1 MHELGIATDIMGVVK
16 KVAEDNNARRVG
28 EVVVEIGLLAGVERE
43 SLEFCYDVIT
53 RGTRLEGSHLKVVEI
68 KPRARCKQCEKEYEV
83 RMDNFHC
90 PHCESSRFDLLI
102 GSDINLKEVEVE

>member
-1 MHELGIATDIMGVVK
+1 LHELGIATDIMGVVK
-16 KVAEDNNARRVG
+16 RVAEDNKAKKVG
-28 EVVVEIGLLAGVERE
+28 EVVVEIGLLAGVERD
-43 SLEFCYDVIT
+43 SLEFCYEVIT

-68 KPRARCKQCEKEYEV
+68 KPRARCRQCQKEYEV

-90 PHCESSRFDLLI
+90 PHCNSSKFDVVI

>member
-1 MHELGIATDIMGVVK
+1 MHELGIATDIMGVIK
-16 KVAEDNNARRVG
+16 RVAEDNNAKRVG
-28 EVVVEIGLLAGVERE
+28 EVVVEIGMLAGVERD

-90 PHCESSRFDLLI
+90 PYCKSRRFEVLI